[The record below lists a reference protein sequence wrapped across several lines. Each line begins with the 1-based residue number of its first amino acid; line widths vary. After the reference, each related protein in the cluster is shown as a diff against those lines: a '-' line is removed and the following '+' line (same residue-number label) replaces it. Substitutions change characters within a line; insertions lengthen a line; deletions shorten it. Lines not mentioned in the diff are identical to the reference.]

1 MNTFV
6 ASPNLALTIARQTVD
21 ERVAQAEY
29 RAQARAA
36 RSEIRAARRESSR
49 LSGRPTEHYR
59 LPWWA
64 FRFVRPAH

>member
-36 RSEIRAARRESSR
+36 RSPSPTARRDRPR

>member
-6 ASPNLALTIARQTVD
+6 ASPNLALTIAQQTVD
-21 ERVAQAEY
+21 QRVTEAEY

>member
-6 ASPNLALTIARQTVD
+6 ASPNLALTIAQHTID

-36 RSEIRAARRESSR
+36 RSEYRARTTRDRHA
-49 LSGRPTEHYR
+49 
-59 LPWWA
+59 
-64 FRFVRPAH
+64 

>member
-6 ASPNLALTIARQTVD
+6 ASPNLAQSIARQTID

-36 RSEIRAARRESSR
+36 RSYQRARRESSR
-49 LSGRPTEHYR
+49 LSGRPTEHYQ